1 MIKYRGFSTAQNAKR
16 YTLTDYQLAKQDL
29 INHFRIRKGQKLMN
43 PTFGCIIWDMLFEPL
58 DESTQQIITE
68 DINKIANYDPR
79 LRVQQ
84 VAVTQEQHGF
94 LIQLSMYYV
103 PNGQTET
110 LSLNFDRT
118 TSSLIVN

>member
-1 MIKYRGFSTAQNAKR
+1 
-16 YTLTDYQLAKQDL
+16 
-29 INHFRIRKGQKLMN
+29 
-43 PTFGCIIWDMLFEPL
+43 MLFEPL